1 MAGEK
6 SLSTLWG
13 RVLIVEDEDYW
24 QQVLRE
30 TLEDTCEV
38 ELASSY
44 EEARRALAR
53 AQEEGRPFHL
63 VTVDI
68 GLPDLEGHPAEPGD
82 SSYPQVKAGQ
92 RIVHYVNLHYPQ
104 LLCIV
109 VTGRPDISTMQVRD
123 FFKRY
128 NVFDFITKDRF
139 DLQEFREIVHKA
151 LMEARQQGQ
160 QAGGH
165 RIGRYE
171 ILEEL
176 GRGAMGIVYKARD
189 PNIDRIVALKV
200 LHPTLSAY
208 PELQQRFRREA
219 RSAGRLVHPN
229 IVIVFDAAED
239 RGTSFLV
246 MEYLDGPTLA
256 AVIERE
262 GPLSVPRSVQIAI
275 QTCDALDY
283 AHQQGVIHRDIKP
296 SNIIL
301 LPGDQVKIT
310 DFGIAK
316 LVEGPQLTRT
326 GIVGTFNYMSPE
338 QAMEKPVDHRADIYS
353 LGIVLFEMLTG
364 RVPFQA
370 DTPVAV
376 ALKHISEPL
385 PLPRTLNPAI
395 PPALEAIL
403 LKATAKDQEERYQ
416 TAGEMA
422 AALRAL

>member
-1 MAGEK
+1 MTGAGNTA
-6 SLSTLWG
+6 TLWG
-13 RVLIVEDEDYW
+13 RVLVVEDEHHW

-38 ELASSY
+38 ELASNY
-44 EEARRALAR
+44 EEAKRALAQ

-68 GLPDLEGHPAEPGD
+68 GLPDLEADTPG
-82 SSYPQVKAGQ
+82 SEETPFPQVKAGQ
-92 RIVHYVNLHYPQ
+92 RVVHYLNLHHPQ
-104 LLCIV
+104 TLCIV

-128 NVFDFITKDRF
+128 NVFDFIAKDQF
-139 DLQEFREIVHKA
+139 DLHEFREIVRKA
-151 LMEARQQGQ
+151 LLEAQEQERQGN
-160 QAGGH
+160 G
-165 RIGRYE
+165 RCIGRYE

-200 LHPTLSAY
+200 LHPSLSAY

-256 AVIERE
+256 TVIERE
-262 GPLSVPRSVQIAI
+262 GPLSVSRSIQIAVQIC
-275 QTCDALDY
+275 QALDY
-283 AHQQGVIHRDIKP
+283 AHRQGVIHRDIKP
-296 SNIIL
+296 SNVIL
-301 LPGDQVKIT
+301 LPGDRVKIT

-316 LVEGPQLTRT
+316 L
-326 GIVGTFNYMSPE
+326 
-338 QAMEKPVDHRADIYS
+338 A
-353 LGIVLFEMLTG
+353 
-364 RVPFQA
+364 
-370 DTPVAV
+370 
-376 ALKHISEPL
+376 
-385 PLPRTLNPAI
+385 
-395 PPALEAIL
+395 
-403 LKATAKDQEERYQ
+403 
-416 TAGEMA
+416 
-422 AALRAL
+422 

>member
-1 MAGEK
+1 MTGEENA
-6 SLSTLWG
+6 SAHWG
-13 RVLIVEDEDYW
+13 RVLVVEDEHYW

-44 EEARRALAR
+44 EEAKRALTR
-53 AQEEGRPFHL
+53 AQDEGRPFHL

-68 GLPDLEGHPAEPGD
+68 GLPDLGGSVSDIEGT
-82 SSYPQVKAGQ
+82 SYPQVKAGQ

-104 LLCIV
+104 ALCIV

-128 NVFDFITKDRF
+128 NVFDFITKDQF
-139 DLQEFREIVHKA
+139 DLQEFREIVYKA
-151 LMEARQQGQ
+151 LMEAQRQEQRADG
-160 QAGGH
+160 
-165 RIGRYE
+165 RYIGRYE

-200 LHPTLSAY
+200 LHPALSAH

-256 AVIERE
+256 TVIERE
-262 GPLSVPRSVQIAI
+262 GPLSVQRSVQIAI
-275 QTCDALDY
+275 QICDALDY

-296 SNIIL
+296 SNVIL

-338 QAMEKPVDHRADIYS
+338 QAMEEPVDHRADIYS

-364 RVPFQA
+364 QVPFQA

-376 ALKHISEPL
+376 AIKHISEPL
-385 PLPRTLNPAI
+385 PPPRQLNPAI
-395 PPALEAIL
+395 PPALETIIF
-403 LKATAKDQEERYQ
+403 KAAAKRRGERYQ

-422 AALRAL
+422 TALRAL